1 MRYYIDGT
9 RNSEGETEM
18 SARDDRRARE
28 AAEQATQE
36 AARLTQEQANA
47 LATQIVATSGQAR
60 PKVRIDAATAHLFET
75 SQVAR
80 WTDRGIIARGSL
92 ADGRG
97 WQAEITNRWSG
108 AHLLIG

>member
-1 MRYYIDGT
+1 
-9 RNSEGETEM
+9 M
-18 SARDDRRARE
+18 SARDERRARE
-28 AAEQATQE
+28 AAEAAAQE
-36 AARLTQEQANA
+36 AARLTQDQVDA

-75 SQVAR
+75 SAVAR
-80 WTDRGIIARGSL
+80 LTNRGIITRGTL
-92 ADGRG
+92 ADGRR